1 MPRVRGIVFT
11 GSGSPTFTGR
21 LDADKQL
28 FNTAPGSQA
37 GVLLQPELRKHQR
50 HIIGNRFLAGG
61 KFSKWRLGRTSDAKD
76 VSNGFPKE
84 IYGEMYLLKRVEVGA
99 KERLNKARGRTLYTK
114 LRRRDELNRYGRM
127 VIRGGNGEAF
137 ITKSRKGEK
146 HYYMRSEVGNPYNR
160 AMKVIGGTLEMR
172 EEEEENDV
180 KHVRVMK
187 GLDNKTLYPR
197 PLTRVMKRGEDEED
211 EGGKYKRVVRSTGQG
226 KKYTRV
232 MKEED
237 GDDVDAQLVKR
248 KGEEEYVLVMR
259 RAKDTNSNATIG
271 DLDGE
276 ISTRVMTRNPNWR
289 ERFLRTTRKQDKYV
303 DFTKDLFTRMG

>member
-11 GSGSPTFTGR
+11 GSGSPTFSGR

-28 FNTAPGSQA
+28 FNTALRSQA
-37 GVLLQPELRKHQR
+37 GLLLQPELQKHQR

-146 HYYMRSEVGNPYNR
+146 HYMRREVGNPYKR
-160 AMKVIGGTLEMR
+160 AMKVTGGTLEMR

-197 PLTRVMKRGEDEED
+197 PLTRVMKRGEDEDD
-211 EGGKYKRVVRSTGQG
+211 EGGKYDRVVRSTGQG

-232 MKEED
+232 IKEED

-271 DLDGE
+271 DLDAE

-289 ERFLRTTRKQDKYV
+289 ERFLRTTRKQDNYV